1 MHRKNKNR
9 KLLCC
14 STPLEP
20 HVISTCNHV
29 NTLGPCAFHHCF
41 LTHIRMPCS
50 PFSFFFSISKR
61 SFSCLCNDA
70 LSLLF
75 TCSSYVHRVSLYFHW
90 SLEESNFV
98 DGSQLFNISN
108 TVPYVSVLV
117 HVLSMVVR
125 VSSKMSSFGSLNNLP
140 LNVLIVVSIF
150 CCCSSCDFLY
160 GFFVQCL

>member
-1 MHRKNKNR
+1 MHFTIVSSHTYAC
-9 KLLCC
+9 LV
-14 STPLEP
+14 P
-20 HVISTCNHV
+20 H
-29 NTLGPCAFHHCF
+29 F
-41 LTHIRMPCS
+41 L
-50 PFSFFFSISKR
+50 FFFDLQTL
-61 SFSCLCNDA
+61 FNCLCNDA

-117 HVLSMVVR
+117 HVRSMVVK

-150 CCCSSCDFLY
+150 CCCSSCDFCTVSV
-160 GFFVQCL
+160 VQCL